1 MVNGTFGVEKF
12 SIQEASNMS
21 RKAILWPVIISILI
35 HMTLLAIAGMIDLR
49 ENIKPLDVLSI
60 SFKEPMLEKKS
71 ITKKSNKSKA
81 KTRSVKSSKET
92 GRSVGDDYWREDTI
106 DLGSADVKYVTYL
119 IKIKKKIMEIW
130 KYPQEAF
137 ENNEEGDVVV
147 KMSIDADGSLA
158 EVTLLTSSGSATLDE
173 AALRVVEQ
181 SAPYDPLPA
190 IYNLSRLHIVASF
203 DYKIMD

>member
-1 MVNGTFGVEKF
+1 M
-12 SIQEASNMS
+12 
-21 RKAILWPVIISILI
+21 WPVIISVLI
-35 HMTLLAIAGMIDLR
+35 HVTLLAIAGMIDLR

-60 SFKEPMLEKKS
+60 SFKEPTIEKKS
-71 ITKKSNKSKA
+71 SSKKANQSKA
-81 KTRSVKSSKET
+81 KPRSAKSTKEK
-92 GRSVGDDYWREDTI
+92 GRSVGDDSWREDTI
-106 DLGSADVKYVTYL
+106 DLGNADVKYVTYL

-158 EVTLLTSSGSATLDE
+158 EVTLVSSSGSATLDE
-173 AALRVVEQ
+173 AALKVVEQ
-181 SAPYDPLPA
+181 SAPYEPLPD
-190 IYNLSRLHIVASF
+190 IYNLSRLHVVASF